1 MKILMVGHSRSGK
14 TSYMTGLYHEYGD
27 KSNGFGLWMSDNNK
41 KSNLKRL
48 GNNITKGIYPSGT
61 DIATEYNFWLQYN
74 NKLLIPFDWYD
85 YRGGALSES
94 SKSSKDAEFLLSQM
108 NSADA
113 LIVFLDGEKITS
125 MTNDDLEEEYD
136 VLLWAIQNSI
146 SKRFSDSN
154 FFPVS
159 IVITKGDLYS
169 DYSTLYEAPGLHYF
183 LPLINNIAQ
192 SKTSAGMIGIV
203 EVSPNG
209 IFNIFSPLIFSL
221 YYAMHHY
228 VKQRVASINAE
239 VEKINKLDLG
249 TINEIC
255 FRLDRWLGYKYK
267 SDREKATECIKR
279 IEEEKTR
286 LSELQSLSEVME
298 EILAHLVEKNMIIR
312 F

>member
-1 MKILMVGHSRSGK
+1 MKILMIGHSGSGK
-14 TSYMTGLYHEYGD
+14 TSYMTGLYQEFGD
-27 KSNGFGLWMSDNNK
+27 NASGFGLWMSDANK

-48 GNNITKGIYPSGT
+48 GSNIKRGIYPSGT
-61 DIATEYNFWLQYN
+61 DIATEYNFWLQYD

-94 SKSSKDAEFLLSQM
+94 SKNSKDAEYLLGQM

-113 LIVFLDGEKITS
+113 LIVFLDGEKIVS
-125 MTNDDLEEEYD
+125 MTDDDLEEEYD

-146 SKRFSDSN
+146 SKRFSNGN

-169 DYSTLYEAPGLHYF
+169 DYSTLFESPGLHYF
-183 LPLINNIAQ
+183 LPLIKNIAQ
-192 SKTSAGMIGIV
+192 SEVSAGMVGIV

-209 IFNIFSPLIFSL
+209 IFNVFSPLIFSL
-221 YYAMHHY
+221 YYGMHHY

-239 VEKINKLDLG
+239 VEKIKKLDLG
-249 TINEIC
+249 SVMEIC
-255 FRLDRWLGYKYK
+255 YRLDKWLGYNYK
-267 SDREKATECIKR
+267 SDREKAKDCLER
-279 IEEEKTR
+279 IEKEKEQ

-298 EILAHLVEKNMIIR
+298 EILGQLVKNNMIIK